1 MAKPLVFVH
10 HGVEIPV
17 EPDKVDRTKLYGW
30 VETVVLDAAGRP
42 CELATL
48 ASDGQTLIGKG
59 GTALAQLSV
68 DGEWMDKP
76 SLTPVDSQGAL
87 ITPVKSSFDAPI
99 VLDREATID
108 DVLSHDVR
116 LLYTIETGEVGA
128 ALLAALHAGTI
139 YTFPY
144 SFRGGLQADV
154 GFLLAND
161 AQVPFLLVGESR
173 APQFV
178 GLSQS
183 VGLEEEGASA
193 DDADADDLD
202 FGMM

>member
-1 MAKPLVFVH
+1 MAKALVFVH
-10 HGVEIPV
+10 DGVEVPV
-17 EPDKVDRTKLYGW
+17 DPEKVDRSKLYGW
-30 VETVVLDAAGRP
+30 VDTLVLDETGRP
-42 CELATL
+42 CEMATL

-76 SLTPVDSQGAL
+76 SLTPVDAKGAL

-99 VLDREATID
+99 TLDREASVD
-108 DVLSHDVR
+108 DFLAHDVR
-116 LLYTIETGEVGA
+116 LLYTIDAGDVGA
-128 ALLAALHAGTI
+128 ALVAALRAGTI

-161 AQVPFLLVGESR
+161 AGVPFLLVGESR
-173 APQFV
+173 VAQLV

-183 VGLEEEGASA
+183 VGLEEEGASG
-193 DDADADDLD
+193 DDADGDDLD